1 MTLTRNGR
9 EQEIE
14 ELKAGLARL
23 RGEIAALSHRANGSA
38 GVETGEKSR
47 TDGQRE
53 AGNTAR
59 NEADEQWADVRKSF
73 DGVRH
78 RGEQLLK
85 DLAALIERH
94 PVEAAATAFGL
105 GFIIAKLMGQG
116 GYRDKGRH

>member
-1 MTLTRNGR
+1 MTRNVR

-23 RGEIAALSHRANGSA
+23 REEIAALSARASGNAGGENG
-38 GVETGEKSR
+38 ETGR
-47 TDGQRE
+47 TEGQRE
-53 AGNTAR
+53 AGNATR
-59 NEADEQWADVRKSF
+59 NEADDQWADVRKSF
-73 DGVRH
+73 DDVRN
-78 RGEQLLK
+78 RGEQLFK